1 MWILKSGRI
10 SIHLI
15 RSVSPPVPN
24 QWIGS
29 EHPYCIRVYSN
40 LSLILP
46 SHCYALTTVSQS
58 HINETPH
65 MYEHIYWSLYLIGI
79 LTACRQFNAIHC
91 PLI

>member
-40 LSLILP
+40 LVPHFAKSLLC
-46 SHCYALTTVSQS
+46 SDHSLTVS
-58 HINETPH
+58 
-65 MYEHIYWSLYLIGI
+65 Y
-79 LTACRQFNAIHC
+79 
-91 PLI
+91 